1 MKIATFNINNIN
13 KRLDNFIE
21 WLRAEKPDVA
31 CLQELKATDAEFPID
46 AIQRE
51 GYHAA
56 WQGQRSW
63 NGIAILARGSEP
75 VVTRTHSPAICRHA
89 EPLSRGSR

>member
-13 KRLDNFIE
+13 KRLANFIE

-31 CLQELKATDAEFPID
+31 CVQELKATDAEFPID

-56 WQGQRSW
+56 WRGQRSW

-75 VVTRTHSPAICRHA
+75 VVTRTALPGDPA
-89 EPLSRGSR
+89 